1 MARPPHLEWPVYK
14 WLRLLLEAGGAFGL
28 FAALLHVVI
37 TKQYSVF
44 AQGAVPVL
52 ATYLGTAALLYNR
65 ARGMPKGPSKTRSQY
80 AAERSFQALLF
91 SLVGVALAATFIGWA
106 SWFGAFRPPAANQ
119 PQLWELVLFMPVIF
133 VMWGYGTYLLSL
145 RAISREFLRPVS
157 TQEIAKRIRN
167 AP

>member
-1 MARPPHLEWPVYK
+1 MF
-14 WLRLLLEAGGAFGL
+14 LEAGGAFGL
-28 FAALLHVVI
+28 FVALLHVVI

-44 AQGAVPVL
+44 VQGAVPVL

-65 ARGMPKGPSKTRSQY
+65 GRGLPKGPSKTRSLY

-91 SLVGVALAATFIGWA
+91 TLVGVALAATFIGWA
-106 SWFGAFRPPAANQ
+106 SWFGAFSPALANQ
-119 PQLWELVLFMPVIF
+119 PQPWELILFVPMIF
-133 VMWGYGTYLLSL
+133 VMWGYATYLLSL

-157 TQEIAKRIRN
+157 TREIAKRIRN